1 MQYDI
6 RLVVDNNEALASVPE
21 SALSIVAACS
31 RSNSPV
37 SKVIKAIETDVDL
50 TQQLLRIANSNFF
63 EFNQPVFA
71 LDRAVVVLGFGR
83 LRELA
88 LCIWLFRILKP
99 LRKDAVFH
107 FENYW
112 QHALLTAIIARSI
125 AERQEPGRESMYF
138 AAGLMHDVGKLIA
151 VNEISADYFF
161 LIEQSRQQN
170 SSLHTVERE
179 FLGYEHADISA
190 ELMMRWGLPEAIE
203 MMVRFHQN
211 PARYEGGRTHT
222 KRIKRLYLSNL
233 IAHYLRD
240 DLNGLRGIRQL
251 DPEFERF
258 FRFTNTEFDELVNH
272 LRRQIRRNREYFEIY

>member
-6 RLVVDNNEALASVPE
+6 STVVDSNEVLAGVPDN
-21 SALSIVAACS
+21 ALSIAAACS

-37 SKVIKAIETDVDL
+37 SRVIKAIETDVDL
-50 TQQLLRIANSNFF
+50 TQQLLRITNSNFF

-71 LDRAVVVLGFGR
+71 LDRAVVILGFGR

-88 LCIWLFRILKP
+88 LCIWLFRMLKP

-112 QHALLTAIIARSI
+112 QHALLTAIIARAI
-125 AERQEPGRESMYF
+125 AERQEPGRESIYF

-161 LIEQSRQQN
+161 LIEQSRQLN
-170 SSLHTVERE
+170 CSLHLVERD
-179 FLGYEHADISA
+179 FLGYEHADIGA
-190 ELMMRWGLPEAIE
+190 ELISRWGLPEAMEVMI
-203 MMVRFHQN
+203 RFHQS
-211 PARYEGGRTHT
+211 PARYDGGRTNL

-233 IAHYLRD
+233 IAHYLQD
-240 DLNGLRGIRQL
+240 DLQGLKGIRKL
-251 DPEFERF
+251 DPEFDRF
-258 FRFTNTEFDELVNH
+258 FRFSNTEFDELVNH